1 MQIRFFCDQM
11 LGNLAKWLRFLGFD
25 TLYALG
31 DMMDDEL
38 MRVCKAEDRILI
50 TRDKELVVRCK
61 KQLIAVVQIG
71 CDGVTDQILQT
82 IQETKA
88 SIDRGHFLSRCSQCN
103 CLLERIEKKTIEEI
117 VPKRVFDSHDD
128 FLYCS
133 SCKRV
138 YWMGTHTDSIIEKLL
153 SLQSSITD

>member
-1 MQIRFFCDQM
+1 M
-11 LGNLAKWLRFLGFD
+11 LGSLAKWLRFLGFD

-38 MRVCKAEDRILI
+38 MMVAKAEGRILI

-61 KQLIAVVQIG
+61 KQIIPVVHID
-71 CDGVTDQILQT
+71 CDGVTDQLLQT
-82 IQETKA
+82 IKETKV
-88 SIDRGHFLSRCSQCN
+88 SIDNCRFLSRCSECN
-103 CLLERIEKKTIEEI
+103 CVLEGIEKAVIKDK
-117 VPKRVFDSHDD
+117 VPKKVFDLHDD

-138 YWMGTHTDSIIEKLL
+138 YWMGTHTDSILEKLL
-153 SLQSSITD
+153 SLHAMRT

>member
-1 MQIRFFCDQM
+1 MQIRYFCDQM
-11 LGNLAKWLRFLGFD
+11 LGRLAKWLRFLGFD

-38 MRVCKAEDRILI
+38 MRVAKAEGRILL

-61 KQLIAVVQIG
+61 KKFISVVHIDR
-71 CDGVTDQILQT
+71 DGVTDQLLQT
-82 IQETKA
+82 IKETKV
-88 SIDRGHFLSRCSQCN
+88 SIDNGRFLSRCSECN
-103 CLLERIEKKTIEEI
+103 CVLEGIEKAAIKDT

-138 YWMGTHTDSIIEKLL
+138 YWRGTHTDSIIEKLL
-153 SLQSSITD
+153 SLQAM